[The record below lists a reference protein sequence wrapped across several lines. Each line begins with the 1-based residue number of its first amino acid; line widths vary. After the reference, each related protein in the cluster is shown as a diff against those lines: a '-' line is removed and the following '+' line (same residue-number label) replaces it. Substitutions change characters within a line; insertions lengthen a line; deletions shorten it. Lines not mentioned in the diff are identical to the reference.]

1 MQCPKCANVVSK
13 SASFCPDCGYDLSLY
28 LSINT
33 MKDDL
38 GKIKTDA
45 FSLSEKIDLL
55 QSRFIQLED
64 LIPIAIPGAQK
75 PLASTFHKKERISK
89 EPEQKVAAQ
98 QQKHPSTPPPLP
110 TDQKP
115 GTESRTTKPGES
127 EIKFGQKWLL
137 IAGVVLTVLAVGWFL
152 KYSFERNWVGPAGR
166 VAMAY
171 LMGMT
176 FMGSGEFFRRKEF
189 DIFGLY
195 LIGGGV
201 ATLYFATFAAFQIY
215 HLLSQAPAFGIMVL
229 VTTLAGVLSLV
240 YDTKWLAVLGL
251 IGGFLT
257 PVILST
263 GRDNQ
268 LALMTYMT
276 ILNAG
281 ILSIAFFKQW
291 RLLNYL
297 GFLLTWLLFSGW
309 YYNHYVEHKFWK
321 TIIFLNIFFL
331 IYAFVPFAY
340 HILKEHGKRLRGM
353 EMIMPNAFIAFG
365 FSFAMI
371 RAHYQVEF
379 ASIVTL
385 SYAAIFLWM
394 AQFIYRR
401 DNEQLGAFVMM
412 IAKAT
417 LFLVLTVPILF
428 SDHWITFFW
437 TIQAVVLLWA
447 ALKLQNRWLYN
458 SFVVLLVLVIF
469 KFLFYDYS
477 EVFRLRFP
485 EFYFR
490 SGYTRLLL
498 ERFITSAAV
507 LASVFLSLGLVK
519 KSGGEIGMFQ
529 KKDAAIFWGIFS
541 VILFL
546 ILNIEVGAFFH
557 DYASQAGFAATS
569 VLWALFSIVLMFL
582 GFLKTRSLLRRC
594 AIGLF
599 GVTLIKVFFVD
610 MSNVST
616 PYRVISFMILGLML
630 IGASYLYHRF
640 KDRILPPALKEESAQ

>member
-13 SASFCPDCGYDLSLY
+13 SVQYCPACGYDLRIY
-28 LSINT
+28 LSLHT
-33 MKDDL
+33 LKDDL

-55 QSRFIQLED
+55 QSRFIQLEN
-64 LIPIAIPGAQK
+64 LIPITISGAQK
-75 PLASTFHKKERISK
+75 PVTPTSHQNGSLSK
-89 EPEQKVAAQ
+89 EPEQEMTAR
-98 QQKHPSTPPPLP
+98 QQKPPPLP
-110 TDQKP
+110 TGQKP
-115 GTESRTTKPGES
+115 GIESRPPQTIRSGES
-127 EIKFGQKWLL
+127 EIRFGQKWLL

-152 KYSFERNWVGPAGR
+152 KYSFEKDWVGPAGR

-176 FMGSGEFFRRKEF
+176 FLGSGEFFRRKEY

-195 LIGGGV
+195 LIGGGI

-215 HLLSQAPAFGIMVL
+215 HLLSQAPAFGIMAL

-240 YDTKWLAVLGL
+240 HDTKWLAVLGL

-281 ILSIAFFKQW
+281 ILSVAFFKQW

-297 GFLLTWLLFSGW
+297 GFLLTWLLFSTW
-309 YYNHYVEHKFWK
+309 YYNHYAEHKFWK
-321 TIIFLNIFFL
+321 TIIYLNIFFL

-340 HILKEHGKRLRGM
+340 HILKEHGKRLRGI
-353 EMIMPNAFIAFG
+353 EIIMPNAFIAFG

-371 RAHYQVEF
+371 RANYQVEC

-401 DNEQLGAFVMM
+401 DSEQLGAFVMM
-412 IAKAT
+412 IAKGT
-417 LFLVLTVPILF
+417 FFLVLTVPILF

-447 ALKLQNRWLYN
+447 GLKLQNRWLYN
-458 SFVVLLVLVIF
+458 SFVALLVLAIF

-477 EVFRLRFP
+477 EVFLLKFQG
-485 EFYFR
+485 FYFR
-490 SGYTRLLL
+490 AGYTRLLL

-507 LASVFLSLGLVK
+507 LASVSLSIGLIKRYGAENGTVR
-519 KSGGEIGMFQ
+519 Q
-529 KKDAAIFWGIFS
+529 KDTAIFWGIFS
-541 VILFL
+541 GILFL
-546 ILNIEVGAFFH
+546 IMNIEVGAFSH
-557 DYASQAGFAATS
+557 DYASKAGFAATS
-569 VLWALFSIVLMFL
+569 VLWALFSIVMMVL
-582 GFLKTRSLLRRC
+582 GFLKARSLLRRC

-599 GVTLIKVFFVD
+599 GITLIKVFFVD
-610 MSNVST
+610 MTNVST
-616 PYRVISFMILGLML
+616 PYRVVSFMILGLML
-630 IGASYLYHRF
+630 ISASYLYHRF
-640 KDRILPPALKEESAQ
+640 KDRILPHALREESAQ